1 MESETDLKQAFKETY
16 VVLNTLDRKSLNKIP
31 IDLINL
37 IKNNMDTEYNFKVDY
52 SKNLTEQDFSNTTL
66 GIISIIYSKYLC
78 SEEEKKKWE
87 TYDNFVLEKQE
98 ELKSKRFPKDNLFDK
113 TINIEKIE
121 NSSNSISNEKNKIVE
136 YKQNPFTKLINKI
149 KAFLFKTK

>member
-98 ELKSKRFPKDNLFDK
+98 ELKSKIFPKDNLFDK

>member
-87 TYDNFVLEKQE
+87 TYDNFVLIKNE
-98 ELKSKRFPKDNLFDK
+98 ELKNKKFPKDNLFNK
-113 TINIEKIE
+113 NIKQDDFKNNFNNTNNDIIELKSNFFIKNLKI
-121 NSSNSISNEKNKIVE
+121 
-136 YKQNPFTKLINKI
+136 
-149 KAFLFKTK
+149 